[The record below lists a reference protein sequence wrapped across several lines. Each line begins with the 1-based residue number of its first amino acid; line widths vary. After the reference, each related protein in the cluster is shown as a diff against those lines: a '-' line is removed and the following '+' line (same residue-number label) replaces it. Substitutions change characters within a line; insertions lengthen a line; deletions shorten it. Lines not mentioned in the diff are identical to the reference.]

1 MSYGVKTAN
10 SFFALLDNSQGDG
23 DVSNKKKNKKKKNKS
38 ASGASADVSAESD
51 QLPTPAAAV
60 AKPNSNA
67 ESPSAD
73 AGAKNFVSADK
84 RKATNNITSADAL
97 SKALEAA
104 ASFTTADQGVDLF
117 TDWTRQVRLS
127 DRASSQRFSK
137 GGKSYTFKQVLLES
151 SALEIAAQKCLD
163 HPLDAT
169 EEISFKE
176 LFSLTLTGP
185 AVNGDSG
192 GLLAQLTAQLARAM
206 VDEES
211 EIVGAAKHAVFAA
224 VGALKQGGP
233 AADVLAPKLQALDKE
248 VSETTARLQTLEASG
263 NQAANLTERIRCSA
277 ELLRVTENKFDLTS
291 SGSARPTSAI
301 DGSAPNPVEVLQYL
315 ETLASLSQGRLADS
329 QSCNLSQKD
338 MKAEKAKALQEQQKS
353 ALQSEARHLAQ
364 QILAKEAELQEL
376 KAKAKQVQAK
386 VQGLSGKGAAQG
398 ESARDEAAK
407 VVRAIQRYEEQ
418 LQSTRGLESLIAQH
432 RQSVTTWTT
441 QHSTATN
448 AKASSAPNEYLSAI
462 ERQLDYK
469 HQQQADLRQRAE
481 RVAKMAPPQLPDEE
495 VKMMGM
501 SQQQAQIQQ
510 KMKNMMKDITNS
522 SEEVMAIVKKISV
535 SLQART
541 VSLRAF
547 PAAAQQLQRVQLR
560 LVELESGHKEIT
572 SPDYLAPKPASARV
586 KAVPPPGAGVLPME
600 ASVVEASIIEE
611 AIEREKQ
618 AAMRDMAKQM
628 EAMQAQMASLQAGL
642 KEKDQEI
649 LRLNAPAT
657 DLSEQSEVVSTK
669 PQAQPQR
676 NSARNAKRSGRQAA
690 AAPVPSTEAS
700 IEEPAAAP
708 APEVAPSS
716 PAPKAAVAA
725 RAAASAALAQTAAP
739 AAEAQPEAES
749 IPAPAP
755 VVPAEPPKPKKTWGV
770 IEQPAAAPVPGTEDM
785 PTLAEAMAAETKG
798 KGRRGGQ
805 RKN

>member
-263 NQAANLTERIRCSA
+263 NQ
-277 ELLRVTENKFDLTS
+277 
-291 SGSARPTSAI
+291 
-301 DGSAPNPVEVLQYL
+301 
-315 ETLASLSQGRLADS
+315 GRLADS

-418 LQSTRGLESLIAQH
+418 L
-432 RQSVTTWTT
+432 

-755 VVPAEPPKPKKTWGV
+755 VVPAEPPKPK
-770 IEQPAAAPVPGTEDM
+770 EDM